1 MCVGQIKAKQTNKQ
15 REKQKAVIK
24 RPPPPP
30 LQVAEEHV
38 LLAPCFVSIWQSSE
52 MNLLSLP
59 FCPWDHG
66 LMKWKLE
73 DSLGESIVMDGVL
86 LR

>member
-1 MCVGQIKAKQTNKQ
+1 MEVLSCVNFRNIKQYNSPHCSKY
-15 REKQKAVIK
+15 IS
-24 RPPPPP
+24 
-30 LQVAEEHV
+30 
-38 LLAPCFVSIWQSSE
+38 CFVSIWQSSE

-73 DSLGESIVMDGVL
+73 VSFGESIVMDGVL